1 MMNITILLLIVLV
14 ILSVSAVNFL
24 GDKVPD
30 VYGSFGLG
38 MYTVRNGRCFYHIHG
53 TVKTTIIPSVCQLC
67 SGTKA

>member
-38 MYTVRNGRCFYHIHG
+38 MYRAYR
-53 TVKTTIIPSVCQLC
+53 
-67 SGTKA
+67 A